1 MTKIT
6 QTDMKAHLKEL
17 SILTSKACKDY
28 AATTNQLST
37 HITALWTELE
47 FKKMRITELE
57 ETIQDKDFEI
67 ADLNSSHADQLWEL
81 DKLEKENAQ
90 MKEVCGGVAAYEK
103 KIKQYIKKESV
114 DN

>member
-1 MTKIT
+1 MADKV
-6 QTDMKAHLKEL
+6 KRRSKEHNE
-17 SILTSKACKDY
+17 
-28 AATTNQLST
+28 TTNKMATMNSE
-37 HITALWTELE
+37 LWKEIGLKQE
-47 FKKMRITELE
+47 KIKLLE

>member
-1 MTKIT
+1 MATMNSELWKEIGLKQEKI
-6 QTDMKAHLKEL
+6 KL
-17 SILTSKACKDY
+17 
-28 AATTNQLST
+28 
-37 HITALWTELE
+37 
-47 FKKMRITELE
+47 LE

>member
-1 MTKIT
+1 MNWKDILKIYCSVEKMSCGWAECSERTK
-6 QTDMKAHLKEL
+6 KA
-17 SILTSKACKDY
+17 LTGKKSRKDR
-28 AATTNQLST
+28 NNNN
-37 HITALWTELE
+37 
-47 FKKMRITELE
+47 KME
-57 ETIQDKDFEI
+57 DKDFEI

>member
-1 MTKIT
+1 MTK
-6 QTDMKAHLKEL
+6 K
-17 SILTSKACKDY
+17 LTMDDTWGMAKSALQACKEHNE
-28 AATTNQLST
+28 TTNKMATMNSE
-37 HITALWTELE
+37 LWKEIGLKQE
-47 FKKMRITELE
+47 
-57 ETIQDKDFEI
+57 KDFEI